1 MYLETGLSSPLPSLA
16 ECTSPHLSDTP
27 SVQQPPAVCVAK
39 EGANVPDI
47 SSFYGYYQHIESSK
61 YRKPQRTKFC
71 SWAKIYLLASCL
83 DFHLF
88 LLLLL
93 LLFEL
98 ENNVLTSTASLALKC
113 QPLQASASVRN
124 VSHLG
129 IHFFIGI
136 QKHTHSCDLYGFL

>member
-1 MYLETGLSSPLPSLA
+1 MTG
-16 ECTSPHLSDTP
+16 T
-27 SVQQPPAVCVAK
+27 
-39 EGANVPDI
+39 NVPDI
-47 SSFYGYYQHIESSK
+47 PSFYGYYQHIKSSK
-61 YRKPQRTKFC
+61 HRKPQRTKFC

-93 LLFEL
+93 LLLFEL
-98 ENNVLTSTASLALKC
+98 ENNALTSTVSLALKC
-113 QPLQASASVRN
+113 QPQQASASVRN

-136 QKHTHSCDLYGFL
+136 HKHTHSCDLYGFL